1 MGRHY
6 RHLDLEERC
15 WICAMR
21 SLGHSLDDI
30 AAQLGRSKSTIDRE
44 LKRNCGADGYKP
56 DQADRIAWARKLRG
70 HLLERHS

>member
-1 MGRHY
+1 
-6 RHLDLEERC
+6 
-15 WICAMR
+15 MR